1 MLCLT
6 KLRHAPE
13 PVSNRAHQIGENIA
27 WGTGAYGTPRQTM
40 NSWLHSAGH
49 RKNILTPGFR
59 ELGIGYHPDET
70 FQGHR
75 GATLWSQ
82 EFGTRK

>member
-1 MLCLT
+1 
-6 KLRHAPE
+6 
-13 PVSNRAHQIGENIA
+13 
-27 WGTGAYGTPRQTM
+27 M